1 MRKHENSSITA
12 HTALGTLKE
21 SCSDLWEARELLYQ
35 FCLRNVRIRYKQA
48 IMGFAWAVL
57 MPVLIVSAGLVIRF
71 ATATLSGREI
81 AGNAIATMAV
91 KAIPWSFF
99 SGAMGFAVT
108 SLTNNGS
115 LLTKIHFPREVLPVS
130 TILAQVIDTSIGTV
144 VILLLLPFLGVSLHM
159 SLVWVPLL
167 ALMLFLFTCAAGLIF
182 SVANLFFRDVKYLV
196 QVLITYGIFFTP
208 VLFEPVMLGE
218 VGAELVMLNPLLPS
232 SKDFASPS
240 SKGTISGTRSF
251 PTNSADQWWFGT
263 PSTSPCPAC
272 GARLVSFIPS
282 SSFTE
287 LSIVLQNWRRLS

>member
-208 VLFEPVMLGE
+208 VLFEPVMLGK
-218 VGAELVMLNPLLPS
+218 VGAELVMLNPLAPIVEGFRLAIVEGHNLWYP
-232 SKDFASPS
+232 
-240 SKGTISGTRSF
+240 
-251 PTNSADQWWFGT
+251 
-263 PSTSPCPAC
+263 
-272 GARLVSFIPS
+272 LVSH
-282 SSFTE
+282 E
-287 LSIVLQNWRRLS
+287 LGGPVVVWHPQYLALSGVWCTVGLLYSIIVFHRAQYRFAELA

>member
-218 VGAELVMLNPLLPS
+218 VGAELVMLNPLAPIVEGFRLAIVEGHNLWYP
-232 SKDFASPS
+232 
-240 SKGTISGTRSF
+240 
-251 PTNSADQWWFGT
+251 
-263 PSTSPCPAC
+263 
-272 GARLVSFIPS
+272 LVSH
-282 SSFTE
+282 E
-287 LSIVLQNWRRLS
+287 LGGPVVVWHPQYLALSGVWCTVGLLYSIIVFHRAQYRFAELA